1 MALTTSIARHFALRQ
16 IIMAVVC
23 FGLGLWGLY
32 DYLIKI
38 PGQQAVWKDY
48 ELQTQKKIDLE
59 NLRDERTLTEAEIQ
73 DYEATV
79 AKLNSLGSPTK
90 PGELDRLVKGLAFV
104 PCLPFTPYFLWVYVR
119 TKRRVYQLDD
129 DGTLH
134 LPDGVWPQDQIA
146 DIDMSRWMAKS
157 IAYVVDKQGTR
168 VKLDDYKHRN
178 LHLIIGG
185 IASRLYPEAW
195 DAEAKQ
201 LKADEPDGDEAANES
216 AAIDAGAG
224 GGDGGAA
231 AAAGP
236 GSEPSDVIS

>member
-1 MALTTSIARHFALRQ
+1 MALTTSIARHYALRQ

-23 FGLGLWGLY
+23 LVLGLWGLY
-32 DYLIKI
+32 DYAIKI
-38 PGQQAVWKDY
+38 PRQQAVWNNY
-48 ELQTQKKIDLE
+48 EVQTQKKTALE
-59 NLRDERTLTEAEIQ
+59 DVRDKRTLTEAEIQ
-73 DYEATV
+73 EYEATV

-104 PCLPFTPYFLWVYVR
+104 PCLPFAPYFLWVYVR
-119 TKRRVYQLDD
+119 TKRRVYRLDD

-134 LPDGVWPQDQIA
+134 LPQGVWPQDQIA

-157 IAYVVDKQGTR
+157 IAHVVHTQGTR
-168 VKLDDYKHRN
+168 VKLDDYKHRD

-185 IASRLYPEAW
+185 IASRLYPKAW

-201 LKADEPDGDEAANES
+201 IKADEPEGDEAANES
-216 AAIDAGAG
+216 PAIDAGAE
-224 GGDGGAA
+224 GAA
-231 AAAGP
+231 AATGP

>member
-1 MALTTSIARHFALRQ
+1 MALTTTIARHFALRQ

-23 FGLGLWGLY
+23 LGLGLWGLY
-32 DYLIKI
+32 DYQIKI
-38 PGQQAVWKDY
+38 PRQQAVWKDY
-48 ELQTQKKIDLE
+48 ENQTQKKTALE
-59 NLRDERTLTEAEIQ
+59 DLRDERALTGAEIQ
-73 DYEATV
+73 EFEATV
-79 AKLNSLGSPTK
+79 AKLNRLGSPTK
-90 PGELDRLVKGLAFV
+90 PGKLDRLVKGLAFV

-119 TKRRVYQLDD
+119 TKRRVYRLDD

-134 LPDGVWPQDQIA
+134 LPQGVWPQDQIA

-168 VKLDDYKHRN
+168 VKLDDYKYRN

-201 LKADEPDGDEAANES
+201 IKADEAEGDEAANES
-216 AAIDAGAG
+216 PAIDTGAG
-224 GGDGGAA
+224 GAGGAA
-231 AAAGP
+231 AATGP

>member
-1 MALTTSIARHFALRQ
+1 MALTTSIARHYALRQ

-23 FGLGLWGLY
+23 LVLGLWGLY
-32 DYLIKI
+32 DYTIKV
-38 PGQQAVWKDY
+38 PDQKERWERWDSLKKQKD
-48 ELQTQKKIDLE
+48 ELAAKSELGPLTD
-59 NLRDERTLTEAEIQ
+59 DEITDFEAK
-73 DYEATV
+73 EAQ
-79 AKLNSLGSPTK
+79 LNELASPTK

-104 PCLPFTPYFLWVYVR
+104 PCLPFVPYFLWVYVR
-119 TKRRVYQLDD
+119 TKRRVYRLDD

-134 LPDGVWPQDQIA
+134 LPEGVWPQDQIA

-201 LKADEPDGDEAANES
+201 IKADEPES
-216 AAIDAGAG
+216 D
-224 GGDGGAA
+224 AA
-231 AAAGP
+231 ATGP

>member
-32 DYLIKI
+32 DYAIKI
-38 PGQQAVWKDY
+38 PRQQAVWKDY
-48 ELQTQKKIDLE
+48 ELQTQKKTDLE
-59 NLRDERTLTEAEIQ
+59 DLRDERTLTEAEIQ
-73 DYEATV
+73 EYEATV
-79 AKLNSLGSPTK
+79 AELNRLGSPTK
-90 PGELDRLVKGLAFV
+90 PGKLDRLVKGAAFV
-104 PCLPFTPYFLWVYVR
+104 PCLPFAPYFIWIYVR
-119 TKRRVYQLDD
+119 TKRRVYRLDD

-185 IASRLYPEAW
+185 IATRLYPEAW

-201 LKADEPDGDEAANES
+201 IKADEPQGDEAANES
-216 AAIDAGAG
+216 PAIDAGAAG
-224 GGDGGAA
+224 AGGAA
-231 AAAGP
+231 AATGP

>member
-23 FGLGLWGLY
+23 LVLGLWGLY
-32 DYLIKI
+32 DYAIKI
-38 PGQQAVWKDY
+38 PGQQERYQKFEKLSAEKAELEAKSELGPLTTAQKEEY
-48 ELQTQKKIDLE
+48 ET
-59 NLRDERTLTEAEIQ
+59 
-73 DYEATV
+73 TV
-79 AKLNSLGSPTK
+79 SQINELGSPTK
-90 PGELDRLVKGLAFV
+90 PGKLDRLVKGLAFV
-104 PCLPFTPYFLWVYVR
+104 PCLPFAPYFLWVYGR
-119 TKRRVYQLDD
+119 TKRRVYRLED

-185 IASRLYPEAW
+185 IASRLYPKAW
-195 DAEAKQ
+195 DADAKQ
-201 LKADEPDGDEAANES
+201 IKAAEPEGDEAANES
-216 AAIDAGAG
+216 PAIDAGAG
-224 GGDGGAA
+224 GTAA
-231 AAAGP
+231 ATGP

>member
-1 MALTTSIARHFALRQ
+1 MALTTSIARHYALRQ

-23 FGLGLWGLY
+23 LVLGLWGLY
-32 DYLIKI
+32 DFAIKI
-38 PGQQAVWKDY
+38 PAQQERY
-48 ELQTQKKIDLE
+48 QKFENLSAEKADLE
-59 NLRDERTLTEAEIQ
+59 AKREERGQLTDDEII

-79 AKLNSLGSPTK
+79 AQINELGSPTK

-104 PCLPFTPYFLWVYVR
+104 PCLPFVPYFLWVYVR
-119 TKRRVYQLDD
+119 TKRQVYRLDD

-134 LPDGVWPQDQIA
+134 LPQGAWPQDQIA

-157 IAYVVDKQGTR
+157 IVYVVHTQGTR

-185 IASRLYPEAW
+185 IASRLYPKAW

-201 LKADEPDGDEAANES
+201 IKAGELEGDDAANEPP
-216 AAIDAGAG
+216 AIDAGAA
-224 GGDGGAA
+224 GAA
-231 AAAGP
+231 AATGP
-236 GSEPSDVIS
+236 GNEPSDVIS

>member
-1 MALTTSIARHFALRQ
+1 MALTTSIARHYALRQ

-23 FGLGLWGLY
+23 LVLGLWGLY
-32 DYLIKI
+32 DYAIKI
-38 PGQQAVWKDY
+38 PRQQAVWSDY
-48 ELQTQKKIDLE
+48 ELQTQKKTALE
-59 NLRDERTLTEAEIQ
+59 SVRDERALTEAEIQ
-73 DYEATV
+73 DYEATL

-104 PCLPFTPYFLWVYVR
+104 PCLPFVPYFLWVYVR
-119 TKRRVYQLDD
+119 TKRRVYRLDD

-134 LPDGVWPQDQIA
+134 LPQGVWPQDQIA

-157 IAYVVDKQGTR
+157 IAYVVDKQGTP

-201 LKADEPDGDEAANES
+201 IKADEPQGDEAANES
-216 AAIDAGAG
+216 PAMDAGA
-224 GGDGGAA
+224 GGAA

>member
-1 MALTTSIARHFALRQ
+1 MALTTSIARHYALRQ

-23 FGLGLWGLY
+23 LVLGLWGLY
-32 DYLIKI
+32 DFAIKI
-38 PGQQAVWKDY
+38 PAQQKAY
-48 ELQTQKKIDLE
+48 QSFEELSAEKADLE
-59 NLRDERTLTEAEIQ
+59 AKRELGPLTDDEITA
-73 DYEATV
+73 YEARV
-79 AKLNSLGSPTK
+79 AQINELGSPTK

-119 TKRRVYQLDD
+119 TKRRVYRLDD

-134 LPDGVWPQDQIA
+134 LPEGVWPQDQIA

-185 IASRLYPEAW
+185 IASRLYPKAW

-201 LKADEPDGDEAANES
+201 FKAAEGDEAANES
-216 AAIDAGAG
+216 PAIDAGAG
-224 GGDGGAA
+224 GAA
-231 AAAGP
+231 ATTGP

>member
-1 MALTTSIARHFALRQ
+1 MALTTSIARHYALRQ

-23 FGLGLWGLY
+23 LVLGLWGLY
-32 DYLIKI
+32 DYAIKI
-38 PGQQAVWKDY
+38 PGQQERYQEFEKLSAEKA
-48 ELQTQKKIDLE
+48 DLE
-59 NLRDERTLTEAEIQ
+59 AKRELGPLAADEIT
-73 DYEATV
+73 DYEAKV
-79 AKLNSLGSPTK
+79 AQINELGSPTK

-104 PCLPFTPYFLWVYVR
+104 PCLPFAPYFLWVYVR
-119 TKRRVYQLDD
+119 TKRRVYRLDD
-129 DGTLH
+129 DGTLL
-134 LPDGVWPQDQIA
+134 LPQGVWPQDQIA

-201 LKADEPDGDEAANES
+201 INADEPEGEEAANEPP
-216 AAIDAGAG
+216 AIDDAGAG
-224 GGDGGAA
+224 GAA
-231 AAAGP
+231 AATRP